1 METGEEIGAEAGTEL
16 YEFEASLV
24 CIQSSMTSIATQRDS
39 AKRRGGGG
47 IDGRREGGN
56 EGRRR

>member
-39 AKRRGGGG
+39 AKRRGG
-47 IDGRREGGN
+47 EG
-56 EGRRR
+56 